1 MDFLKW
7 NMELSSELRSDFDKI
22 EAFLPLLKLKAFP
35 DIRLSLANLI
45 GADIAAASVLI
56 SMGALLGR
64 ISPVQLLVMG
74 FLEIILFASN
84 EFLQIELM
92 KVR

>member
-1 MDFLKW
+1 M
-7 NMELSSELRSDFDKI
+7 SYG
-22 EAFLPLLKLKAFP
+22 KLA
-35 DIRLSLANLI
+35 IRLSLGNLI

-64 ISPVQLLVMG
+64 ITPIQLLVMG
-74 FLEIILFASN
+74 LFEIVLFASN

-92 KVR
+92 KVKKVFLLCLSVWRTFLITRD

>member
-1 MDFLKW
+1 LTNEKFSVLDFSLKFHPW
-7 NMELSSELRSDFDKI
+7 HAKKSHFSFI
-22 EAFLPLLKLKAFP
+22 
-35 DIRLSLANLI
+35 IRLSLENLI

-74 FLEIILFASN
+74 LIEIILFASN
-84 EFLQIELM
+84 EHLQIELM
-92 KVR
+92 KVSGS